1 MSFTVYRSSAGSG
14 KTYTLVKEY
23 LGIVLADPPAYRN
36 ILAITFTNKAANEMR
51 DRIIRSLTEI
61 AEAEQYPDSN
71 AVKYMLPEL
80 QEVTG
85 LEKQLLIRNAGI
97 TLRNIL
103 HNYQDFAVS
112 TIDSFIHR
120 IIRTFAFDLHL
131 PLNFEV
137 EVDEDVMVTMAV
149 DLLLSRVGMDK
160 PLTNVLSRFT
170 ESRIS
175 EEKNWDIEKDLK
187 KFARRLLKDDI
198 AEYLPG
204 LQSMDTKTLLS
215 VSNKLYSYINSFEN
229 ELSKK
234 AAELISLWERNGIE
248 VADLYYGKGGVY
260 GYVSRFAAKVFSS
273 PEPNTRVMSTLG
285 EDVWYKRDLDPSKRS
300 IIDSLKTE
308 MFDILSYLV
317 SYYEEHE
324 ARYILYGLLKR
335 NIYPLAV
342 LNEIE
347 KVVDQIRENEGI
359 IHISEFDKRIAT
371 VVQQEP
377 VPFIYERL
385 GEKYKHF
392 LIDEFQDTS
401 VLEWQNI
408 IPLVENSLA
417 EGHFNMMVGDAKQ
430 AIYRFKGGEVEQL
443 VKLPEIHKRPDTPE
457 MKSREDLLVRNYNP
471 EKLKFNFRSREEIIK
486 FNNALYSFIAE
497 DLPESLSAIYADALQ
512 ESPEPKPGGEVRIS
526 FIEKQGNKSDMEPI
540 YLEKVLGSVI
550 ELNEQKGYTLGDIAI
565 LCRSNKDAS
574 KIARHLLL
582 NGIEVVSAESL
593 LLNTSPEVHFLVFC
607 LDYISNP
614 EDRLALSGI
623 ITYLGNKHAD
633 PEFRSLLQNHL
644 PGKGRKDV
652 LSINAAFA
660 ESLKSHDIRF
670 IPDELKGMGL
680 YEKLEAVIR
689 TFSLNSSPDPYVVFF
704 LDAAFDFARNRRYD
718 PEDFTAF
725 WKENSHKYSIV
736 VPEGMDAVSIMTIH
750 KAKGLEFPAVIYPF
764 ANSKVDIARD
774 QKWVHLE
781 EAAFPEFGTAL
792 LPMIKSMR
800 KTVLE
805 HVYTEEL
812 EMAKLDL
819 LNILYVATTRPT
831 ERLYLL
837 CDLPSTQSEVVNIPA
852 ILKAFLE
859 KQDRW
864 EEGTL
869 DYTFGD
875 PAPLPAKDKT
885 PESPMHLGVFI
896 SGNWKKNI
904 QLSGHAAEYWDL
916 EDEGRN
922 LEWGNL
928 VHKVLSGVVTIKDLE
943 SVIGNEILQ
952 GNISGEKGTKLIE
965 MLMDILKQ
973 PEISPFFDGRYKIKN
988 EAGILKAGGGEYR
1001 PDRLMF
1007 QDKKAI
1013 VLDYKTGKEDAK
1025 HIRQLEQYGQL
1036 LLDMGYLNV
1045 EKYLLYIDKE
1055 FTLLKV

>member
-61 AEAEQYPDSN
+61 AEAEQYPNSN

-80 QEVTG
+80 QRITG
-85 LEKQLLIRNAGI
+85 LERPLLIRNAGI
-97 TLRNIL
+97 SLRNIL

-120 IIRTFAFDLHL
+120 IIRTFSFDLHL

-137 EVDEDVMVTMAV
+137 EVDEDAMVTMAV

-170 ESRIS
+170 QSRIL

-187 KFARRLLKDDI
+187 MFARRLLKDDI

-204 LQSMDTKTLLS
+204 LQSMDTKTLLT
-215 VSNKLYSYINSFEN
+215 VSNKLYSFINSFEN
-229 ELSKK
+229 DLSKK
-234 AAELISLWERNGIE
+234 AAELVSLWERNGIE
-248 VADLYYGKGGVY
+248 VGDLYYGKSGVY
-260 GYVSRFAAKVFSS
+260 GYVSRFAAKNFSI
-273 PEPNTRVMSTLG
+273 PEPNSRVSKTLG
-285 EDVWYKRDLDPSKRS
+285 EDQWYTSKLDSEKKS
-300 IIDSLKTE
+300 IIDGLKTE
-308 MFDILSYLV
+308 MLKILSYLV
-317 SYYEEHE
+317 NYYEEHE
-324 ARYILYGLLKR
+324 SRYILYGLLKR
-335 NIYPLAV
+335 NIFPLAV

-359 IHISEFDKRIAT
+359 IHISEFDKRIAA
-371 VVQQEP
+371 VVHHEP

-457 MKSREDLLVRNYNP
+457 MKSREKLLERNYKP

-497 DLPESLSAIYADALQ
+497 DLSESLKTIYADAVQ
-512 ESPEPKPGGEVRIS
+512 ESPEKKPGGEVRIS
-526 FIEKQGNKSDMEPI
+526 FIEKQGNKSDMEPV
-540 YLEKVLGSVI
+540 YLEKVLGSVT
-550 ELNEQKGYTLGDIAI
+550 ELHEQKGYTLGDIAI

-582 NGIEVVSAESL
+582 HGIEVVSAESL
-593 LLNTSPEVHFLVFC
+593 LLSTSPEVHFLVFC

-614 EDRLALSGI
+614 DDHLALSGM
-623 ITYLGNKHAD
+623 ITYLGNKYANTD
-633 PEFRSLLQNHL
+633 FRHLLQNH
-644 PGKGRKDV
+644 PPRKRQEGGI
-652 LSINAAFA
+652 SINAAFA
-660 ESLKSHDIRF
+660 ESLKSHGIRF

-689 TFSLNSSPDPYVVFF
+689 TFSLNDSPDPYVVFF
-704 LDAAFDFARNRRYD
+704 LDAAFDFEKNRRYD

-764 ANSKVDIARD
+764 ANSKVDIGRD
-774 QKWVHLE
+774 QKWVHIDE
-781 EAAFPEFGTAL
+781 PAFPEFGTAL
-792 LPMIKSMR
+792 LPMNKSLE

-837 CDLPSTQSEVVNIPA
+837 CDMPSEKSKTVNIPS

-859 KQDRW
+859 NQERW
-864 EEGTL
+864 EDGTL
-869 DYTFGD
+869 DYAFGD
-875 PAPLPAKDKT
+875 QTPLARKDKV
-885 PESPMHLGVFI
+885 PGNPMHLGIFV

-904 QLSGHAAEYWDL
+904 QLSGHAVEYWDL

-928 VHKVLSGVVTIKDLE
+928 VHKVLSGVVTIKDLD

-952 GNISGEKGTKLIE
+952 GNISGEKGNKLMK
-965 MLMDILKQ
+965 MLVDMLKQ

-1013 VLDYKTGKEDAK
+1013 VLDYKTGKEDPK

-1045 EKYLLYIDKE
+1045 EKYLLYIDEE

>member
-51 DRIIRSLTEI
+51 DRIVRSLTEI
-61 AEAEQYPDSN
+61 AEAEQYPNTN

-80 QEVTG
+80 QLITG
-85 LEKQLLIRNAGI
+85 FEKQLLIRNAGI
-97 TLRNIL
+97 SLRNIL

-120 IIRTFAFDLHL
+120 IIRTFSFDLHL

-137 EVDEDVMVTMAV
+137 EVDEDAMVTMAV
-149 DLLLSRVGMDK
+149 DLLLSRVGLDK
-160 PLTNVLSRFT
+160 SLTTVLLRFT

-198 AEYLPG
+198 TEYLPG
-204 LQSMDTKTLLS
+204 LQSMDTKTLLT
-215 VSNKLYSYINSFEN
+215 VSNKLYSYINSFKN

-248 VADLYYGKGGVY
+248 VTDLYYGKSGVY
-260 GYVSRFAAKVFSS
+260 GYVSRLAAKNFSN
-273 PEPNTRVMSTLG
+273 PEPNSRVRNTLG
-285 EDVWYKRDLDPSKRS
+285 EDQWYTSKIDS
-300 IIDSLKTE
+300 EKKYIIDGLKNE
-308 MFDILSYLV
+308 MFDMLNYMV
-317 SYYEEHE
+317 NYYEEHE
-324 ARYILYGLLKR
+324 SRYILYGLLKR
-335 NIYPLAV
+335 NIFPLAV

-347 KVVDQIRENEGI
+347 KVMDQIRENEGI
-359 IHISEFDKRIAT
+359 IHISEFDKRIAA
-371 VVQQEP
+371 VVHYES

-457 MKSREDLLVRNYNP
+457 MKSREKLLERNYNP

-497 DLPESLSAIYADALQ
+497 DHSELLSTIYADAVQ
-512 ESPEPKPGGEVRIS
+512 ESPEQKPGGEVRIS
-526 FIEKQGNKSDMEPI
+526 FIEKQGSKSDMEPL
-540 YLEKVLGSVI
+540 YLEKVLGTVI
-550 ELNEQKGYTLGDIAI
+550 ELKEQKGYTLGDIAI

-582 NGIEVVSAESL
+582 KGIEVVSAESL
-593 LLNTSPEVHFLVFC
+593 LLSTSPEVHFIIFC

-614 EDRLALSGI
+614 DDHLALGGI
-623 ITYLGNKHAD
+623 ITYLDDKYAD
-633 PEFRSLLQNHL
+633 PEFRHLLQNHL
-644 PGKGRKDV
+644 PRKGQEDV

-660 ESLKSHDIRF
+660 ECLKARDIRF
-670 IPDELKGMGL
+670 VPDELKGMGL

-689 TFSLNSSPDPYVVFF
+689 AFSLNNSPDPYVIFF
-704 LDAAFDFARNRRYD
+704 LDVAFDFEKNRRYD

-736 VPEGMDAVSIMTIH
+736 VPEGMDAVNIMTIH

-764 ANSKVDIARD
+764 ANSKVDVGRD
-774 QKWVHLE
+774 QKWVQLDE
-781 EAAFPEFGTAL
+781 PAFPDFGIAL
-792 LPMIKSMR
+792 LPMNKSLE

-805 HVYTEEL
+805 PIYTEEL
-812 EMAKLDL
+812 EKVKLDL

-831 ERLYLL
+831 ERLFLI
-837 CDLPSTQSEVVNIPA
+837 CDMPSEKSISVNIPS

-859 KQDRW
+859 KQERW
-864 EEGTL
+864 EDGTFE
-869 DYTFGD
+869 YVFGEQ
-875 PAPLPAKDKT
+875 APIAHEDKAAGN
-885 PESPMHLGVFI
+885 PMHLGMFI

-904 QLSGHAAEYWDL
+904 QLSGHAAEYWDM

-922 LEWGNL
+922 REWGNL
-928 VHKVLSGVVTIKDLE
+928 VHKVLSGVLTVDDLE
-943 SVIGNEILQ
+943 NVIGNEILQ
-952 GNISGEKGTKLIE
+952 GNISGEKGNKLMRMLIE
-965 MLMDILKQ
+965 MLKH
-973 PEISPFFDGRYKIKN
+973 PEISPFFDGRYEIKN

-1007 QDKKAI
+1007 RDKKAI

-1036 LLDMGYLNV
+1036 LHDMGYLNV
-1045 EKYLLYIDKE
+1045 EKYLLYIYKE
-1055 FTLLKV
+1055 FTLMKV